1 MRTFFLALA
10 CLLPSLTAYPAQ
22 PTKEELKNADRTID
36 VLTKAYDATKR
47 LSYSDGLALLKFA
60 DLNHE
65 MNLVGGPILRDTFD
79 QGVDA
84 EAWLKRNREG
94 IVQLASKILQMKVKV
109 ELMDDR
115 GARAAITPILQGNQE
130 ILSGL
135 RFIQDCYAGGPGNPN
150 DGVALM
156 HSGNKKR
163 KEAGLPIVK
172 KLRDLCGSE
181 EFDKE
186 AARILEETARAASR

>member
-60 DLNHE
+60 ELNHE

-84 EAWLKRNREG
+84 
-94 IVQLASKILQMKVKV
+94 
-109 ELMDDR
+109 
-115 GARAAITPILQGNQE
+115 
-130 ILSGL
+130 
-135 RFIQDCYAGGPGNPN
+135 
-150 DGVALM
+150 
-156 HSGNKKR
+156 
-163 KEAGLPIVK
+163 
-172 KLRDLCGSE
+172 
-181 EFDKE
+181 
-186 AARILEETARAASR
+186 